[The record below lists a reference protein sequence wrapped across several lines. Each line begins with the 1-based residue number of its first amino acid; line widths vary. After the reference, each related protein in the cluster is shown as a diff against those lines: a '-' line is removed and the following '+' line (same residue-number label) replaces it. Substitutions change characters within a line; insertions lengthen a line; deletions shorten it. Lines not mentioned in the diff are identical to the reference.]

1 MFRRNLALFS
11 LVVAAVVMP
20 LQAQTK
26 AEAEGMV
33 KKAIAFAKAQ
43 GTDKALAEISKPDGA
58 FTKGALY
65 VFVYDLQGKVRA
77 HGQNPKLVD
86 KDMLDAKDP
95 DGVAYVKERIALVKA
110 KGKGWQDYKF
120 SNPTTKKI
128 ENKTAYVE
136 LHDNLIFG
144 CGVYK

>member
-11 LVVAAVVMP
+11 LVVAAIVMP
-20 LQAQTK
+20 LHAETK
-26 AEAEGMV
+26 IEAEAMV

-43 GTDKALAEISKPDGA
+43 GTDKALAEISKPGGQ

-65 VFVYDLQGKVRA
+65 VFVYDLQGKVKA

-95 DGVAYVKERIALVKA
+95 DGVAYVKERITLVKA

-128 ENKTAYVE
+128 EDKTAYVE

>member
-1 MFRRNLALFS
+1 MFRRNLLILPF
-11 LVVAAVVMP
+11 LVAGLVLP
-20 LQAQTK
+20 LHAETK
-26 AEAEGMV
+26 AEAEAMV

-43 GTDKALAEISKPDGA
+43 GKDKALEEISKPGGS

-95 DGVAYVKERIALVKA
+95 DGVFYVKERIALVKA

-128 ENKTAYVE
+128 EDKTAYVE
-136 LHDNLIFG
+136 LYEDLIFG

>member
-1 MFRRNLALFS
+1 MFRRNLALLS
-11 LVVAAVVMP
+11 LVVAGLVMP
-20 LQAQTK
+20 LQAETK
-26 AEAEGMV
+26 AEAEAMV

-43 GTDKALAEISKPDGA
+43 GTDKALAEISKTDGQ
-58 FTKGALY
+58 FVKGALY

-86 KDMLDAKDP
+86 KDMLEAKDP
-95 DGVAYVKERIALVKA
+95 DGVFYVKERIALVKA

-120 SNPTTKKI
+120 SNPTSKKI
-128 ENKTAYVE
+128 EDKTAYVE